1 MDKPW
6 NYGPTTFALP
16 NATPVL
22 VQLNVPHRG
31 TLKSLRITSDD
42 VTNTGTFQL
51 YTSEAAATAAVA
63 AATTIAATGIPVANY
78 LLLSGSLTSGV
89 FNNQALDI
97 PYLNGDGSPTN
108 AIQRLWLKL
117 TSSKSG
123 AANFYIDMRITTPGM
138 I

>member
-6 NYGPTTFALP
+6 TYGPMTFELP

-31 TLKSLRITSDD
+31 TLKSLRITSNDG
-42 VTNTGTFQL
+42 TNTGTFQL

-63 AATTIAATGIPVANY
+63 SQTMTPGVNIPVANY
-78 LLLSGSLTSGV
+78 LLLAGTLVAGV
-89 FNNQALDI
+89 FSNQSLDLA
-97 PYLNGDGSPTN
+97 YLNGDGSPTN
-108 AIQRLWLKL
+108 AIQRLWMKL
-117 TSSKSG
+117 TSSSASPAK
-123 AANFYIDMRITTPGM
+123 FFIDMRITTPGM